1 MASNSRTVNCIYEN
15 ENNAR
20 DELHQD
26 WRGRL
31 DSYANELRTWTFTSA
46 RLQVYPILFPML
58 LNFRIHSD
66 EQVAQLTAS
75 VWAFGITNPVLIDEE
90 YNFIAGYERV
100 LAAIILKRTKVPA
113 IVVAGSDDRKC
124 RALVIVYNKLTLNA
138 DCDVDALKVELE
150 NLAGDFDKLLGFSQ
164 EELVD
169 LLAL

>member
-1 MASNSRTVNCIYEN
+1 M
-15 ENNAR
+15 
-20 DELHQD
+20 
-26 WRGRL
+26 
-31 DSYANELRTWTFTSA
+31 
-46 RLQVYPILFPML
+46 
-58 LNFRIHSD
+58 
-66 EQVAQLTAS
+66 
-75 VWAFGITNPVLIDEE
+75 
-90 YNFIAGYERV
+90 RV

-124 RALVIVYNKLTLNA
+124 RALVIVYNKLTWNA